1 MNNRIVLL
9 AAILATASLAGCV
22 EDTGSASPTTSSGL
36 TPGSNEQA
44 YYDDGCV
51 AGTQDGKASMSS
63 VYQRYSDQYDTRFEP
78 YFRQGYEACWAAN
91 R

>member
-1 MNNRIVLL
+1 MKKPFMLVG
-9 AAILATASLAGCV
+9 AILATASLAGCI
-22 EDTGSASPTTSSGL
+22 EDTGPANFRPSSGL

-63 VYQRYSDQYDTRFEP
+63 VYERYSDQYDTRFEP
-78 YFRQGYEACWAAN
+78 YFRQGYEACWAAS

>member
-1 MNNRIVLL
+1 MKKWIVLV

-22 EDTGSASPTTSSGL
+22 EDTGSANSPPSSGL

-51 AGTQDGKASMSS
+51 AGTQDGKAGMSS
-63 VYQRYSDQYDTRFEP
+63 VYQRYAEQYDTRFEP

>member
-1 MNNRIVLL
+1 MKNFLLLKTIL
-9 AAILATASLAGCV
+9 AASLLAGCV
-22 EDTGSASPTTSSGL
+22 EETGYTNAPPSSGL

-44 YYDDGCV
+44 YYDDGC
-51 AGTQDGKASMSS
+51 AEGTQDGKASMSRD
-63 VYQRYSDQYDTRFEP
+63 YERYADQYDTRFEP